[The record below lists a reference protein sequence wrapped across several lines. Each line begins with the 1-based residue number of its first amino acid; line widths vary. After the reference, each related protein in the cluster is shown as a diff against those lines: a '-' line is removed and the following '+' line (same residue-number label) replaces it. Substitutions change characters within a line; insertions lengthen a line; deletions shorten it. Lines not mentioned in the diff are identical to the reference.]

1 MTAVP
6 DFLEKSVLLQ
16 ATRARTWRALS
27 AADLGSWFGVAIGTE
42 PFAPGVRVQG
52 RGTDPGYED
61 FVFDILIDRVEPER
75 SLAWRWHPAVM
86 DPAGD
91 YSSEPM
97 TLVVFE
103 LEALNEGTR
112 LRIVESGFDHSG
124 AATDAGFPHEQHRL
138 GRCHEESR
146 SLPRPSRRLSPPTAN
161 AANT

>member
-1 MTAVP
+1 MSAGADVEILVLIVGGSMVGMTTA
-6 DFLEKSVLLQ
+6 LL
-16 ATRARTWRALS
+16 
-27 AADLGSWFGVAIGTE
+27 LGHH
-42 PFAPGVRVQG
+42 GVRVQG

-112 LRIVESGFDHSG
+112 LRIVESGFDHIPEPRRTQAFHMNNIG
-124 AATDAGFPHEQHRL
+124 WEDVTRNLARYLAQAG
-138 GRCHEESR
+138 G
-146 SLPRPSRRLSPPTAN
+146 
-161 AANT
+161 

>member
-112 LRIVESGFDHSG
+112 LRIVESGFDHIPEPRRTQAFHMNNIGWEDVTRNIARYLAQASG
-124 AATDAGFPHEQHRL
+124 
-138 GRCHEESR
+138 
-146 SLPRPSRRLSPPTAN
+146 
-161 AANT
+161 